1 MPQCLFIPNP
11 IHHDRNGRVRPLS
24 PEAWQFWQLQGG
36 VVGSILRH
44 ETPLPLSAI
53 VEACLELAEEQ
64 ADCAPFPEENEQYVA
79 WCLLK
84 LVEHDLAAIVLPT
97 TRLTPQP
104 IYSIEL
110 PMARLTDR

>member
-1 MPQCLFIPNP
+1 MTQCLFIRNT
-11 IHHDRNGRVRPLS
+11 HDRNGRARPLTS
-24 PEAWQFWQLQGG
+24 EAWQFWQLQGS
-36 VVGSILRH
+36 VVGSTLRH

-53 VEACLELAEEQ
+53 VEACLDLAEEH
-64 ADCAPFPEENEQYVA
+64 ADCGPFPEENEQFVA

-84 LVEHDLAAIVLPT
+84 LVEYDLAAIVLPT
-97 TRLTPQP
+97 TSLAPRP